1 MRTHFQQPD
10 GTNASEPQLESETP
24 STDSAADV
32 LRRMLDAPL
41 SAKRSPTGQIVT
53 GHLQGIDDEGRILFM
68 AEQGDGV
75 PVPVAIGVA
84 ISDGVLVPAARN
96 RQRALVVRTDDT
108 PSRWVLIGLVR
119 ERVSSAAR
127 DAAPGEL
134 EVKVDGETLRLTA
147 EREIELRCGNASL
160 ILRQSGRVI
169 LKGTHV
175 VTSSRG
181 PLKVKGATVE
191 IN

>member
-1 MRTHFQQPD
+1 MKTHSHAPD
-10 GTNASEPQLESETP
+10 DVDGREFRRESE
-24 STDSAADV
+24 SAANDSGSDL
-32 LRRMLDAPL
+32 LRRILDAPL
-41 SAKRSPTGQIVT
+41 STKSSPSSQIVT
-53 GHLQGIDDEGRILFM
+53 GHLEGIDDEGRILFV

-75 PVPVAIGVA
+75 PVPVAIGVP
-84 ISDGVLVPAARN
+84 ISDGVLIPAARN
-96 RQRALVVRTDDT
+96 RQRALVVRTDES
-108 PSRWVLIGLVR
+108 PPNWVLIGLVR
-119 ERVSSAAR
+119 ERVSSTAR

-134 EVKVDGETLRLTA
+134 EVKMDGETLRLTA

>member
-1 MRTHFQQPD
+1 MPKNISQLTSSSIEGRSRTLSEATTGDAAELLRQILD
-10 GTNASEPQLESETP
+10 G
-24 STDSAADV
+24 
-32 LRRMLDAPL
+32 PL
-41 SAKRSPTGQIVT
+41 SGARAETAQVIT
-53 GHLQGIDDEGRILFM
+53 GHLRGVDDEGRILFEP
-68 AEQGDGV
+68 EQSGGG
-75 PVPVAIGVA
+75 PVPVAIGAA
-84 ISDGVLVPAARN
+84 ISDGVLIPAARN
-96 RQRALVVRTDDT
+96 QQRALVVRTSEN
-108 PSRWVLIGLVR
+108 PSRLILIALVR
-119 ERVSSAAR
+119 ERVSAAAR
-127 DAAPGEL
+127 DAAPGQL

-147 EREIELRCGNASL
+147 DHEIELRCGKASL